1 MRNKLI
7 IFLVVALL
15 AIMLPAATV
24 FAQGATN
31 QTWTSSIT
39 YYTPSTTSGTLQVDY
54 YGPDGTKYSANPI
67 TLQPHKAGSLLIGS
81 VSTVPTPFAGSAVL
95 SSELPIVATYV
106 QFATS
111 PNTANYGRL
120 LYSGFT
126 ADDAGTPFYVPTVL
140 YGNSSSTTSRVG
152 VQNIE
157 SFAINA
163 NLKFFAAGQIVPTA
177 EKNVLIPPQ
186 SSYIFLASDITG
198 LNQGFSG
205 SLVIV
210 GSKSDAPATPGRVV
224 AAAEET
230 SNSGRTA
237 YAFEG
242 VAQGANKIYMA
253 SMLCKNGA
261 SEQTSYYAIQ
271 NAGTT
276 AANITVKAYKT
287 DGTQVANQALTPIQ
301 PGGKLSTNPC
311 AWGVAA
317 NTSGSAVIESTGTII
332 AIAKV
337 IANNGLATAF
347 NGQAAGNTKIAAPYV
362 RWAADANADFRTF
375 IAIMNVGTA
384 SAQNITITYY
394 NGNGVAV
401 ATRALATAANPLGQ
415 YVKRNSDPQSAGAL
429 DATFSD
435 FGFHP
440 SGGAIE
446 IQSDQPVVV
455 VLRNMRGVTDPAL
468 APVTTFGED
477 YNGTA
482 VP

>member
-7 IFLVVALL
+7 VILVVALL
-15 AIMLPAATV
+15 AIMLPASTV
-24 FAQGATN
+24 FAQGATS

-39 YYTPSTTSGTLQVDY
+39 YYTPSATGGTLQVDY
-54 YGPDGTKYSANPI
+54 YAPDGTKYQANSI
-67 TLQPHKAGSLLIGS
+67 TLQPHKAGSLFIGN
-81 VSTVPTPFAGSAVL
+81 VSSVPTPFAGSAVL
-95 SSELPIVATYV
+95 SSEVPIVATYV

-140 YGNSSSTTSRVG
+140 YGNTTSTTSRIG

-163 NLKFFAAGQIVPTA
+163 NLKFYAVGQTTPTA
-177 EKNVLIPPQ
+177 EKTVLIPPQ

-198 LNQGFSG
+198 LSVGFSG

-271 NAGTT
+271 NASATT
-276 AANITVKAYKT
+276 KANVTVKAFKT
-287 DGTQVANQALTPIQ
+287 DGTQVANQSLGEIQ

-311 AWGVAA
+311 AWGVV
-317 NTSGSAVIESTGTII
+317 SKYLRFG
-332 AIAKV
+332 
-337 IANNGLATAF
+337 
-347 NGQAAGNTKIAAPYV
+347 
-362 RWAADANADFRTF
+362 
-375 IAIMNVGTA
+375 
-384 SAQNITITYY
+384 
-394 NGNGVAV
+394 
-401 ATRALATAANPLGQ
+401 
-415 YVKRNSDPQSAGAL
+415 RN
-429 DATFSD
+429 
-435 FGFHP
+435 
-440 SGGAIE
+440 
-446 IQSDQPVVV
+446 
-455 VLRNMRGVTDPAL
+455 
-468 APVTTFGED
+468 
-477 YNGTA
+477 
-482 VP
+482 